1 MNRIRE
7 HLSAWLVVGL
17 LALGLVAVWG
27 ASGGGTS
34 GTLACADGGASTAGV
49 SLPRGT
55 PAWTPDPVLAGLPQT
70 AMERAEMAMT
80 VDEVAEARS
89 LARHRA
95 ASQPAFVAHNAAMP
109 AGATC

>member
-17 LALGLVAVWG
+17 LALGLIAVWG

-34 GTLACADGGASTAGV
+34 GTLACADGAASTAGV

-55 PAWTPDPVLAGLPQT
+55 TAWAPDPALAGLPEP
-70 AMERAEMAMT
+70 AMDRAEMAMT

-89 LARHRA
+89 LARHGVA
-95 ASQPAFVAHNAAMP
+95 TQPVFVAHNAATP
-109 AGATC
+109 VGATC